1 MSGIGDAAAS
11 LSQSE
16 GPMQTDAGR
25 SRLVSPEHEWSLYA
39 GIYTF
44 LWSTLVLV
52 LLGALSRTLVE
63 LLNLPPDLGPVL
75 LAAPVPVIGA
85 ALWWGVVER
94 RDGYTY
100 LHGGVF
106 GLLTASSN
114 VVFWLLVY
122 SAIWGVSVVV
132 AGGILVVF
140 VLVVVLPTGFL
151 VGLPLMFAR
160 RRLTGVS

>member
-1 MSGIGDAAAS
+1 M
-11 LSQSE
+11 
-16 GPMQTDAGR
+16 
-25 SRLVSPEHEWSLYA
+25 VSPESEWSVYA

-44 LWSTLVLV
+44 LWSTLLLA
-52 LLGALSRTLVE
+52 LLGTPSRTLVE
-63 LLNLPPDLGPVL
+63 LLDLPPNLGPVV

-85 ALWWGVVER
+85 ALWWGIVEQ

-114 VVFWLLVY
+114 VVFWLLMY
-122 SAIWGVSVVV
+122 SAIWGVSVVI

-151 VGLPLMFAR
+151 VGLSLLFAR
-160 RRLTGVS
+160 RWRAGVS